1 MVWKPQQLPPVQ
13 RPKPERKKTG
23 PGPFKRVLGG
33 LVGVAFV
40 VSAGVSLW
48 KALQDTSGQSS
59 PFMALVMLM
68 PAGIFI
74 RYAITGQIKMN

>member
-1 MVWKPQQLPPVQ
+1 LVWKPQQLPPVQ
-13 RPKPERKKTG
+13 RPKRKREKSG
-23 PGPFKRVLGG
+23 PGPVKRALGG

-40 VSAGVSLW
+40 VSAGFSLW
-48 KALQDTSGQSS
+48 RALQDTSGQSS
-59 PFMALVMLM
+59 PFMALIMLM